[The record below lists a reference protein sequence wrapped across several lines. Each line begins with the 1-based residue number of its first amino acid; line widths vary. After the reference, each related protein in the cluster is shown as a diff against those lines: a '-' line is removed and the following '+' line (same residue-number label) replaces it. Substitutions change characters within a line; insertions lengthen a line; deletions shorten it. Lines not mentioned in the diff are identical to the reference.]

1 MKVVHQFVPVLEP
14 GAVGAHTLQVQ
25 RLLRELGA
33 ESEVFAAELHP
44 EFAGAGRLY
53 ADYGGAVRA
62 GKDDVLLYQVA
73 TGSAVADFL
82 LERRERL
89 AVNYHNLTPVRFFEG
104 WEPAAVHSVTWG
116 WAQVRKLAA
125 RTELGIAV
133 SAYNERELWGAGY
146 ATTAVAPVLV
156 DVEAFDREVDEGL
169 LERLGDAKAEG
180 GADLLFVGRLA
191 PNKAQH
197 DLVKAFAL
205 YRRLYDPRARL
216 HLVGGSSSESYRAA
230 LVSFAAGLGL
240 ADAVRF
246 PGSVSAGELA
256 AHYRAA
262 DVFVCVSEHE
272 GFCVP
277 LLEAMHHRLPIVAYG
292 AAAVPETL
300 QDAGVLLA
308 HKDPATVAAA
318 THRVLTDKDLAAA
331 LEARAAARLGQF
343 SLERTR
349 RRFAEVI
356 GPLLGAN

>member
-1 MKVVHQFVPVLEP
+1 MGLDSEIYVAETAKGGRDALSLGRFER
-14 GAVGAHTLQVQ
+14 GAPNGETA
-25 RLLRELGA
+25 
-33 ESEVFAAELHP
+33 
-44 EFAGAGRLY
+44 
-53 ADYGGAVRA
+53 
-62 GKDDVLLYQVA
+62 LLYHLS
-73 TGSAVADFL
+73 TGSAVADVL
-82 LERRERL
+82 LRRPEPKI
-89 AVNYHNLTPVRFFEG
+89 VNYHNITPARFFEG
-104 WEPAAVHSVTWG
+104 WEPPVAAELSMGRRQLEALGV
-116 WAQVRKLAA
+116 

-133 SAYNERELWGAGY
+133 SAYNERELRGAGY
-146 ATTAVAPVLV
+146 PTTAVAPVLV
-156 DVEAFDREVDEGL
+156 DVEAFDREVDEGVL
-169 LERLGDAKAEG
+169 ARLGDAKAEG

-197 DLVKAFAL
+197 DLIKAFAL

-240 ADAVRF
+240 ADAVKF
-246 PGSVSAGELA
+246 AGSVSAGELA

-300 QDAGVLLA
+300 ADAGVLLA

-318 THRVLTDKDLAAA
+318 IHRVLTDDDLVAA
-331 LEARAAARLGQF
+331 LGARAAARLGHF
-343 SLERTR
+343 SLEHTR
-349 RRFAEVI
+349 RRFAEVLE
-356 GPLLGAN
+356 PLLGAG